1 MALTLSTSLLDD
13 LRDANSGEVDAT
25 PRRRAE
31 YSTDASNYRLLP
43 QVVVFP
49 RTRSDVVSI
58 LEVARSHAVPIT
70 SRGGGTSIAGNSIG
84 EGIVIDFS
92 RHMNAILEFDPVN
105 RLARVE
111 PGVVMSDL
119 QALAAPHGL
128 RFGPDPSTQNRAT
141 FGGMIGNNA
150 CGPRAVAYGRTA
162 DNTVSLEVIDGRGR
176 EFTAGKGLGPVAG
189 LDDLVQASLA
199 TIRTEFG
206 RFSRQVSGYSLEHLL
221 PENKKDLAKFLVG
234 TEGTLVTVTE
244 ATLALVEVPSSPTLV
259 VLGYPTMA
267 EAADAVPAM
276 LEHRPVAIEGFD
288 AQLVEAVRAQ
298 GGSAIPELPDGAGW
312 LFVEVAGET
321 EAAAH
326 ARARELAADAGTTAV
341 RIIPAGPE
349 AAALWRIRADGA
361 GLAGRTA
368 EGNQAWPGWE
378 DAAVPPE
385 ALGAYLREL
394 EDLMASYRVTGMP
407 YGHFGDGCIHLR
419 IDFPLGAGETA
430 YGPEVFREFMFDAGR
445 LVAKYGGSAS
455 GEHGDGRARSELLP
469 LQYSPEAIEIFGGLK
484 HLFDPRNLLNP
495 GVLVEP
501 DPLDAHLRRPR
512 ALPIRPVGG
521 FSFRHDDGDFTGAV
535 HRCVGVGKCRA
546 DNSAAGGFM
555 CPSYQATK
563 DEKDTT
569 RGRARILQE
578 VTSGDLHWSDP
589 AVADSLDLCLSCKA
603 CSTDCPAGVDMAQ
616 YKSEV
621 LYRKH
626 KGKLRP
632 ISHYS
637 LGWLPRWGKAITAIP
652 GVAALA
658 NAALRFRPLARLVL
672 AGGGMDTRRHMVA
685 FNHSPFHRW
694 ARTRARIAT
703 ASQIAGSGGAA
714 GAGTAATAGT
724 VPTGKTIV
732 LWADPFSEYLDDSGA
747 RATLELLTT
756 AGFDVVLPPVQ
767 VSAALTWI
775 TTGQLDI
782 AKRELRKTLD
792 VLAPYAAA
800 GIPIIGVEPSEIAA
814 IRSDLVDLLGEDSR
828 AGELAGGVF
837 TLAEVLTG
845 EAARSAHLR
854 EPGGDRAVP
863 PDFPM
868 PDLRGRTVIVQPHC
882 HQYSVMGYAAD
893 RALIK
898 RTGADVVELAGCCG
912 MAGNFGMEKGHYEV
926 SAAVAETAL
935 LPSLRDAPEGAI
947 FLADGYSCRTQAD
960 DLAGVQ
966 GLTLAELLRG
976 DAREA

>member
-1 MALTLSTSLLDD
+1 MALALSTSLLND
-13 LRDANSGEVDAT
+13 LRDANSGEVDASL
-25 PRRRAE
+25 RRRSE

-49 RTRSDVVSI
+49 RRRSDVVSI
-58 LEVARSHAVPIT
+58 LDVARSHSVPIT

-92 RHMNAILEFDPVN
+92 RHMNAILELDPVN
-105 RLARVE
+105 RIARVE
-111 PGVVMSDL
+111 PGVIMSDL
-119 QALAAPHGL
+119 QAAAAPHGL

-162 DNTVSLEVIDGRGR
+162 DNTVALDVIDGQGR
-176 EFTAGKGLGPVAG
+176 EFTAAKGLTSVPG
-189 LDDLVQASLA
+189 LDALVQASLA

-221 PENKKDLAKFLVG
+221 PENKGDVAKFLVG
-234 TEGTLVTVTE
+234 SEGTLVTVTE
-244 ATLALVEVPSSPTLV
+244 ATLTLVEVPSSPTLV

-276 LEHRPVAIEGFD
+276 LKHRPVAIEGFD
-288 AQLVEAVRAQ
+288 AQLVAAVRAQ
-298 GGSAIPELPDGAGW
+298 GGSSIPELPDGAGW

-321 EAAAH
+321 QSEAH
-326 ARARELAADAGTTAV
+326 ARARELAADAGTSAV

-394 EDLMASYRVTGMP
+394 ENLMASYRVTGMP

-430 YGPEVFREFMFDAGR
+430 HGASVFRDFMFDAGR

-469 LQYSPEAIEIFGGLK
+469 LQYSPEAIEIFAGLK
-484 HLFDPRNLLNP
+484 HLFDPENLLNP

-521 FSFRHDDGDFTGAV
+521 FSFHHDGGDFTGAV

-546 DNSAAGGFM
+546 DNSGAGGFM

-589 AVADSLDLCLSCKA
+589 AVAESLDLCLSCKA
-603 CSTDCPAGVDMAQ
+603 CASDCPAGVDMAQ

-637 LGWLPRWGKAITAIP
+637 LGWLPRWGKALTAIP
-652 GVAALA
+652 GLAAIF
-658 NAALRFRPLARLVL
+658 NAVLRFRPLARLVL
-672 AGGGMDTRRHMVA
+672 AGGGMDTRRQMVA
-685 FNHSPFHRW
+685 FNRSPFHRW
-694 ARTRARIAT
+694 ARTRTRVARAKEV
-703 ASQIAGSGGAA
+703 ARGSGTQA
-714 GAGTAATAGT
+714 GNT
-724 VPTGKTIV
+724 VV

-747 RATLELLTT
+747 RATLEVLET
-756 AGFDVVLPPVQ
+756 AGFDVVLPPVP

-782 AKRELRKTLD
+782 AKRELHKTLD
-792 VLAPYAAA
+792 VLAPYVAA
-800 GIPIIGVEPSEIAA
+800 GVPIIGVEPSEIAA
-814 IRSDLVDLLGEDSR
+814 IRSDLVDLMGHDPR
-828 AGELAGGVF
+828 ASELADGVF
-837 TLAEVLTG
+837 TLAELLTG
-845 EAARSAHLR
+845 ETARSPGLR
-854 EPGGDRAVP
+854 RSRGESPAP
-863 PDFPM
+863 PDFPV

-882 HQYSVMGYAAD
+882 HQYSVMGYAPD

-898 RTGADVVELAGCCG
+898 RTGANVVELAGCCG

-926 SAAVAETAL
+926 SVAVAETAL
-935 LPSLRDAPEGAI
+935 LPSLREAPKGAI
-947 FLADGYSCRTQAD
+947 FLADGYSCRTQAA
-960 DLAGVQ
+960 DLAAVQ

-976 DAREA
+976 DARKGDRASR